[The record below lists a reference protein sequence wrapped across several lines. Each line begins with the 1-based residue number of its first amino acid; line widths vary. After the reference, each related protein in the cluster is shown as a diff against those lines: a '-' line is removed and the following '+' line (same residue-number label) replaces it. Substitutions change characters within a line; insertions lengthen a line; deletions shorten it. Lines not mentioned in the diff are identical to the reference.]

1 MKTGVRVI
9 KAISTDIVEAS
20 VHAGA
25 SGNLNPSSPAP
36 WASCIIFQEEERCV
50 ASEDSAEQRG
60 KTKTQK
66 KEQDPRRRRGSSLS
80 STFFYF
86 FPPSFLSLFL
96 FLSLSPSSTRSVSRA
111 TGTFVFALKDVWT
124 AAWRKILDRIF
135 HYLFR
140 SLFSIPSL
148 FFLRKHESQE
158 PRGK

>member
-66 KEQDPRRRRGSSLS
+66 KEQDPRRRRGSSTFSIFS
-80 STFFYF
+80 S
-86 FPPSFLSLFL
+86 L
-96 FLSLSPSSTRSVSRA
+96 LSLSFSFSLSIVHSFR
-111 TGTFVFALKDVWT
+111 FASNGDICFRVK
-124 AAWRKILDRIF
+124 RCLDGGVAKNIR
-135 HYLFR
+135 
-140 SLFSIPSL
+140 
-148 FFLRKHESQE
+148 
-158 PRGK
+158 

>member
-96 FLSLSPSSTRSVSRA
+96 FLSPSSTRSVSRA

-135 HYLFR
+135 HHLFR

>member
-80 STFFYF
+80 STFSIF
-86 FPPSFLSLFL
+86 SSL
-96 FLSLSPSSTRSVSRA
+96 LSLSFSFSFSLSIVHSFR
-111 TGTFVFALKDVWT
+111 FASNGDICFRVK
-124 AAWRKILDRIF
+124 RCLDGGVAKNIR
-135 HYLFR
+135 
-140 SLFSIPSL
+140 
-148 FFLRKHESQE
+148 
-158 PRGK
+158 

>member
-80 STFFYF
+80 STFSIF
-86 FPPSFLSLFL
+86 FLPPFSLFFFFFLSLHRPL
-96 FLSLSPSSTRSVSRA
+96 VP
-111 TGTFVFALKDVWT
+111 
-124 AAWRKILDRIF
+124 
-135 HYLFR
+135 FR
-140 SLFSIPSL
+140 EQRGHLFS
-148 FFLRKHESQE
+148 R
-158 PRGK
+158 